1 MMVTEGEGGACGREP
16 IIMLSGRGAVAVL
29 IVTTLAMVMGVLLA
43 LHVSRNT
50 ESPQVVR
57 LSLGAG
63 GFLPEAVKIEV
74 GRRVEVRISRREV
87 VPCTDSVVL
96 DDPRI
101 SRALT
106 PRKDAV
112 MIFTPDRRGDYTL
125 RCGMGCWRATLK
137 AGEKDAEPLPVL
149 SD

>member
-16 IIMLSGRGAVAVL
+16 IIMLSGGGAVAVL
-29 IVTTLAMVMGVLLA
+29 VVTTLAMIIGVLLA
-43 LHVSRNT
+43 LHVSRST
-50 ESPQVVR
+50 ESPQIVR

-63 GFLPEAVKIEV
+63 GFLPEAVNVEL
-74 GRRVEVRISRREV
+74 GRQVEVRIFRREA

-96 DDPRI
+96 EDPRI

-106 PRKDAV
+106 PRKAAV
-112 MIFTPDRRGDYTL
+112 VVFTPMRRGDYTL

-137 AGEKDAEPLPVL
+137 AGEKNAAPLLGL